1 MVAPPVATNNPL
13 ARPMSIKENGK
24 RQMTPTPFSQITDVH
39 DAIQN
44 NRTNTPGLNSPID
57 ITQFNYDDH
66 WQEIEIDLD
75 RVGIVE
81 DRCSR
86 IVLYLLPSRHLVLVS
101 DFPLLVEQIRPASA
115 IHRPLLSRESL
126 KVV

>member
-1 MVAPPVATNNPL
+1 MVAPIATNNPL
-13 ARPMSIKENGK
+13 TRPMSIKENGK
-24 RQMTPTPFSQITDVH
+24 RQATPTPFSQITDVH

-75 RVGIVE
+75 RVRRVG
-81 DRCSR
+81 DRWFRITPCSP
-86 IVLYLLPSRHLVLVS
+86 PSRHLVLVL
-101 DFPLLVEQIRPASA
+101 DFPLPVEQIRPASA
-115 IHRPLLSRESL
+115 ILRPLLSRGSL